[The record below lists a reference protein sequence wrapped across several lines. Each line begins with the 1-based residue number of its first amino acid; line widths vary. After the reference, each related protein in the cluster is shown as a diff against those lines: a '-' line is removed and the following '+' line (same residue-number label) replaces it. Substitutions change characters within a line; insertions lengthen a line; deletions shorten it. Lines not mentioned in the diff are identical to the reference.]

1 MNQSR
6 LNSLALQYIHKNRR
20 INPEEVVNEYLKGK
34 HRFLFNF
41 SFFLIFSYFKFFYL
55 INL

>member
-20 INPEEVVNEYLKGK
+20 INLEEVVITTSLNEYLKGK
-34 HRFLFNF
+34 HRF
-41 SFFLIFSYFKFFYL
+41 
-55 INL
+55 